1 MKQSLRTRL
10 VFISAGMLILSIV
23 ICWIMNLFLLPG
35 YYESSKIKQMNNI
48 YSQVEELFEEKD
60 WNNSTTEQQVEMYDA
75 VDKISANIGVSLYIM
90 EIKVSVDSGMISEVT
105 YLYPSMSGRMQE
117 LNRSQ
122 LSKYVLFKQLG
133 DIFDDNYQLLKK
145 TDKYELFKVYD
156 ERMDSNYIELV
167 GGIEGDYWIY
177 VRSNYQSIRESAAI
191 SNEFLAYVGAAVVI
205 LCILIMIYVSNR
217 YTKPVLALASL
228 AQKMEELNFNV
239 RYEEDRK
246 DEIGVLGHS
255 MNSLSDKL
263 QETISE
269 LKTANNELQLD
280 LQRRSE
286 QEEMRRE
293 FLANVS
299 HELKTPIALI
309 QGYAEGLQE
318 NVNDDPESREFY
330 CEVIVDEADK
340 MNKMVKKLLS
350 LNQLEFGNGQVHLE
364 HFDVQEIIKSVIA
377 SSDILF
383 KQKDI
388 TLSFQEGEPAYVWA
402 DEYMTEEVIMNYVSN
417 AVNHIDGE
425 RIIEIKMSEAE
436 GKVRISVFNTG
447 KKIPEEEL
455 DKIWGKFYKVDKA
468 RTREYGGNGIGL
480 SIVKAIM
487 EAHNQEY
494 GVRNYDNG
502 VEFWFE
508 LDEKAEN

>member
-35 YYESSKIKQMNNI
+35 YYESSKIKQMNNV

-60 WNNSTTEQQVEMYDA
+60 WNNSSAEQQVEMYDS
-75 VDKISANIGVSLYIM
+75 VDKISANIGVNLYIM
-90 EIKVSVDSGMISEVT
+90 EIKVSVGSGMISDVT

-145 TDKYELFKVYD
+145 TDQYELFKVYD
-156 ERMDSNYIELV
+156 ERMDSNYIELI

-177 VRSNYQSIRESAAI
+177 VRSSYQSIRESAAI
-191 SNEFLAYVGAAVVI
+191 SNEFLAYAGAAVVI

-217 YTKPVLALASL
+217 YTKPILALARL

-286 QEEMRRE
+286 QEEMRR
-293 FLANVS
+293 
-299 HELKTPIALI
+299 
-309 QGYAEGLQE
+309 
-318 NVNDDPESREFY
+318 
-330 CEVIVDEADK
+330 
-340 MNKMVKKLLS
+340 
-350 LNQLEFGNGQVHLE
+350 
-364 HFDVQEIIKSVIA
+364 
-377 SSDILF
+377 
-383 KQKDI
+383 
-388 TLSFQEGEPAYVWA
+388 
-402 DEYMTEEVIMNYVSN
+402 
-417 AVNHIDGE
+417 
-425 RIIEIKMSEAE
+425 
-436 GKVRISVFNTG
+436 
-447 KKIPEEEL
+447 
-455 DKIWGKFYKVDKA
+455 
-468 RTREYGGNGIGL
+468 
-480 SIVKAIM
+480 
-487 EAHNQEY
+487 
-494 GVRNYDNG
+494 
-502 VEFWFE
+502 
-508 LDEKAEN
+508 

>member
-10 VFISAGMLILSIV
+10 VFISAGMIILSIA

-35 YYESSKIKQMNNI
+35 VYESSKKKQMNEV
-48 YSQVEELFEEKD
+48 YSQISELFSEND
-60 WNNSTTEQQVEMYDA
+60 WSSISSDQQNEVYDKI
-75 VDKISANIGVSLYIM
+75 DKISANSGVSLYIM
-90 EIKVSVDSGMISEVT
+90 EIKVSVDSGLISDVS
-105 YLYPSMSGRMQE
+105 YLYPSMTGRMQE
-117 LNRSQ
+117 LNKNQ

-133 DIFDDNYQLLKK
+133 NVSDENYQVLKE
-145 TDKYELFKVYD
+145 TDNYELFKVYD
-156 ERMDSNYIELV
+156 ERMDSNYLELV
-167 GGIEGDYWIY
+167 GGVKGDYWIY
-177 VRSNYQSIRESAAI
+177 VRTNYQSIKESAFI
-191 SNEFLAYVGAAVVI
+191 SNEFLACVGFAVTV
-205 LCILIMIYVSNR
+205 LCILIMIVVSNK
-217 YTKPVLALASL
+217 YTKPILALAKI
-228 AQKMEELNFNV
+228 AQKMEDLNFDV

-263 QETISE
+263 EETISE

-280 LQRRSE
+280 LERRSE
-286 QEEMRRE
+286 QEKMRQE

-318 NVNDDPESREFY
+318 NVNEDPEGRDFY
-330 CEVIVDEADK
+330 CEVIIDEADK

-364 HFDVQEIIKSVIA
+364 HFDVQEVVKSVIA

-383 KQKDI
+383 KQKGI
-388 TLSFQEGEPAYVWA
+388 SLSFNEKKPVFVWA
-402 DEYMTEEVIMNYVSN
+402 DEYMTEEVVTNYVSN
-417 AVNHIDGE
+417 AVNHIGGE
-425 RIIEIKMSEAE
+425 QIIEIKIESSGDRAR
-436 GKVRISVFNTG
+436 VSVFNTG
-447 KKIPEEEL
+447 EKIPEEEL
-455 DKIWGKFYKVDKA
+455 DKIWNKFYKVDKA

-487 EAHNQEY
+487 DAHNQKY